1 MTGMND
7 NEAIST
13 SDPFRSIQGVPQ
25 RMGIRRARVD
35 HPCSK
40 TEGSGYQIEETS
52 GHYAYVNQLDQI
64 QSLRFPHE
72 DATRRRVGKLLKAVL
87 KTTNQ
92 QPIKRHLLLN
102 FHCKAIHSRF
112 AIKVTTSQCRTSTLV
127 ATCGKCNTFGK
138 NSITKESIPAC
149 CHSWSWMH
157 CHVGSFSELSIMP
170 GASFLKYRIAQHDV
184 LGTPEACFSMSII
197 QSLQIQLCHIGHALY
212 LHSLHALFLI
222 SVQEQSTKK
231 STEKCW
237 KFFLPRLPKIWWS
250 ILKVWTLNLPTSPF
264 SSFPRFLYW
273 LSFKKAS
280 QTARSRC
287 GAGTW
292 ETQVINEY

>member
-1 MTGMND
+1 MAPFAVWQNKNQSDPIGHLVFQQHLRAEFPAVSTFAYKIYKCAMVKSRYIGDGHPTFNRNPYNGYINPYYWVDDHPLLYGNNGSLDPDTNESIQKNKATSPNDWHD

-13 SDPFRSIQGVPQ
+13 SDSFRSIQGVPQ
-25 RMGIRRARVD
+25 RMGIRRVRVD

-149 CHSWSWMH
+149 CHS
-157 CHVGSFSELSIMP
+157 
-170 GASFLKYRIAQHDV
+170 
-184 LGTPEACFSMSII
+184 
-197 QSLQIQLCHIGHALY
+197 
-212 LHSLHALFLI
+212 
-222 SVQEQSTKK
+222 
-231 STEKCW
+231 
-237 KFFLPRLPKIWWS
+237 
-250 ILKVWTLNLPTSPF
+250 
-264 SSFPRFLYW
+264 
-273 LSFKKAS
+273 
-280 QTARSRC
+280 
-287 GAGTW
+287 
-292 ETQVINEY
+292 